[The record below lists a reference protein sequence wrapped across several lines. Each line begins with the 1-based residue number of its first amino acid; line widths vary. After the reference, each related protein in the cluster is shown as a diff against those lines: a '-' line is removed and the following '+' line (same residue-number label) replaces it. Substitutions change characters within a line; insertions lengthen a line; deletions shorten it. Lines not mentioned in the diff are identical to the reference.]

1 MNIEKGLTLVNPNIL
16 VCDPGLEPGQSNVSA
31 LSEQRV
37 NQLHY
42 MPIIYLPS
50 WIRTKVLLA
59 CKASAITRLG
69 EGELVLDKGFEP
81 MTYA

>member
-1 MNIEKGLTLVNPNIL
+1 MSIIFSPAGWTRTNTYHCIRVADRN
-16 VCDPGLEPGQSNVSA
+16 QSSIA
-31 LSEQRV
+31 AG
-37 NQLHY
+37 Y
-42 MPIIYLPS
+42 YLPS